1 MGADTRRSAAL
12 ALVALLLGADL
23 AAAQNLTTERLTGDA
38 LFGGATLIDPP
49 PGEPAGTHAYLTI
62 TGAAARRMF
71 DAMSGPIRN
80 DACQPGWRT
89 KRAGHLTCSLGRRAS
104 EAQCGVALLLA
115 RGELAPGRPC

>member
-1 MGADTRRSAAL
+1 VAL
-12 ALVALLLGADL
+12 DIRQGVAWVLVALLLGATP
-23 AAAQNLTTERLTGDA
+23 AAAQGLTTERLTGEA

-71 DAMSGPIRN
+71 NAMSGPVRS
-80 DACQPGWRT
+80 DACQTGWRT
-89 KRAGHLTCSLGRRAS
+89 KRAGNLTCSLGRRAS
-104 EAQCGVALLLA
+104 EAQCDIALILA

>member
-1 MGADTRRSAAL
+1 MAFDTRKGGAL
-12 ALVALLLGADL
+12 VLVALLAGAEL
-23 AAAQNLTTERLTGDA
+23 AAAQGLATERLAGEV
-38 LFGGATLIDPP
+38 LFGGATLVDPP

-71 DAMSGPIRN
+71 NAMSGPIRS

-89 KRAGHLTCSLGRRAS
+89 RRAGNLTCSLGRRAS
-104 EAQCGVALLLA
+104 EAQCDVALLLA